1 ESGALWQSRYF
12 SYLFLERDLTKPEW
26 GDNFVTHTQP
36 MLTRYI
42 LGGWLWAHGYDLFK
56 MPRPYVW
63 DKSLEDNRVTGR
75 VPGEALLRQARAPMV
90 LFATAALAV
99 LYLIGRV
106 LGGALAGVVA
116 SVLALSSPLV
126 QETLVRTLPDAP
138 LAFFELL

>member
-1 ESGALWQSRYF
+1 MRMRFWPLLTETVPLLGVVVVSFWVFSSAATTTRFHLDESGALWQSRYF

-75 VPGEALLRQARAPMV
+75 VPGEALLRQAR
-90 LFATAALAV
+90 
-99 LYLIGRV
+99 
-106 LGGALAGVVA
+106 
-116 SVLALSSPLV
+116 
-126 QETLVRTLPDAP
+126 
-138 LAFFELL
+138 